1 MTGRNCSMCGKPEH
15 ETKAEVLACS
25 GNRRREFAEQSAA
38 MAKIR
43 AASAKA
49 KKKEKP

>member
-1 MTGRNCSMCGKPEH
+1 MTGRNCSMCGEPAH

-25 GNRRREFAEQSAA
+25 GNRRREFAEQSKA

-43 AASAKA
+43 ADSAKA
-49 KKKEKP
+49 KKKQP